1 MSTAEQPAAMPKI
14 HRDEDALSDALV
26 VFGITGDLARVM
38 TYQALY
44 RLERRGLLDCPVIG
58 VAFDDWTHEQLM
70 DRVRSSLEAK
80 GEQIDE
86 DVLTR
91 FSDRLLYVHGDFSTD
106 DVYQRL
112 AAAMAD
118 VQRPTF
124 YLEIPPSLFSTVV
137 GGLSRAGLT
146 ENARV
151 VVEKPFGHD
160 LDSAK
165 ALNAEMAQ
173 YLEESQIFR
182 IDHFLGKLS
191 VDDIVFLR
199 FANSIIEPV
208 WNRQYVESV
217 QITMAEDFG
226 VDGRGHF
233 YDPVG
238 ALRDVVQNHLLQ
250 VLSLIAM
257 EPPHGRDPDSINDR
271 KRDVFRAMGPADPA
285 RCVRGQY
292 LGYKDVDGVAP
303 DSTTE
308 TFVALELF
316 IDNWRWSGVP
326 FVIRAGKGLP
336 LTATEVRVIFKE
348 IPWLGFVP
356 REAPRPD
363 PDELV
368 VRIGPDPGT
377 SLRIQAHLDQEPR
390 PRLVGLDLDF
400 AKVGGEGPTAYEVL
414 LHAAMVGDRT
424 HFARQ
429 DLVEETWRVVQPL
442 IESPPAV
449 APYVVGTW
457 GPPGVDEL
465 VEGKPAWREPW
476 RSGDN

>member
-44 RLERRGLLDCPVIG
+44 RLERRGLLDCPVVG

-86 DVLTR
+86 EVLTR
-91 FSDRLLYVHGDFSTD
+91 FSDRLLYLHGDFSAD
-106 DVYQRL
+106 DTYQRL

-118 VQRPTF
+118 VQNPTF

-160 LDSAK
+160 VESAK
-165 ALNAEMAQ
+165 ALNAEMAT
-173 YLEESQIFR
+173 YLQEPQIFR

-191 VDDIVFLR
+191 VDDIMFLR

-208 WNRQYVESV
+208 WNRQYVDSV

-226 VDGRGHF
+226 VGSRGKF
-233 YDPVG
+233 YESVG

-250 VLSLIAM
+250 VVALLAM
-257 EPPHGRDPDSINDR
+257 EPPAGADATSLRDEKVKLLRQVRTIE
-271 KRDVFRAMGPADPA
+271 PADL
-285 RCVRGQY
+285 VRGQY
-292 LGYKDVDGVAP
+292 RDYVD
-303 DSTTE
+303 
-308 TFVALELF
+308 
-316 IDNWRWSGVP
+316 
-326 FVIRAGKGLP
+326 
-336 LTATEVRVIFKE
+336 
-348 IPWLGFVP
+348 
-356 REAPRPD
+356 
-363 PDELV
+363 
-368 VRIGPDPGT
+368 
-377 SLRIQAHLDQEPR
+377 
-390 PRLVGLDLDF
+390 
-400 AKVGGEGPTAYEVL
+400 
-414 LHAAMVGDRT
+414 
-424 HFARQ
+424 
-429 DLVEETWRVVQPL
+429 
-442 IESPPAV
+442 
-449 APYVVGTW
+449 
-457 GPPGVDEL
+457 
-465 VEGKPAWREPW
+465 
-476 RSGDN
+476 